1 MGSSCGAR
9 ASSVVQAIQSGGTV
23 SADRLQAVS
32 FGEAK
37 PIADNNT
44 RDGREKKPHIE
55 IEIQF

>member
-1 MGSSCGAR
+1 M
-9 ASSVVQAIQSGGTV
+9 QSGGTV

-44 RDGREKKPHIE
+44 AEGREKNRRIE